1 MITYSTL
8 FFVYMG
14 SGGST
19 AKDILFAGLD
29 ARQAKNSLKNIQKN
43 GRTNTSFKVQAGD
56 DVTDPC
62 TCLKYTFNCCCAK
75 KEPPD
80 DANGP
85 TGPPTAP
92 TGYRMVRTDF

>member
-19 AKDILFAGLD
+19 LD
-29 ARQAKNSLKNIQKN
+29 AAFTLVEAKQTKDRLQNIKKK
-43 GRTNTSFKVQAGD
+43 GPTNTSYKIGAGD

-75 KEPPD
+75 KEPLD